1 LYDKSFLKNKTYLP
15 LGKQMNIKVMIVD
28 DSSTMRRIVSSVVK
42 QIGIDEDYIGLAV
55 DGMDALGKLKSTKYD
70 LILTDWNMPKMNGLQ
85 LVKNLRTLPRYANTP
100 ILMITTEGGKSE
112 VVTALKSGVN
122 NYIVKPFSAE
132 TLKAKLEPLIKDM
145 KK

>member
-1 LYDKSFLKNKTYLP
+1 
-15 LGKQMNIKVMIVD
+15 MIVD
-28 DSSTMRRIVSSVVK
+28 DSSTMRRIISSVVK

-55 DGMDALGKLKSTKYD
+55 DGMDALGQLKSTTYD
-70 LILTDWNMPKMNGLQ
+70 LVLTDWNMPKMNGLQ
-85 LVKNLRTLPRYANTP
+85 LVKNLRTLPKYANTP

-132 TLKAKLEPLIKDM
+132 TLKAKLEPLIKDLG

>member
-1 LYDKSFLKNKTYLP
+1 
-15 LGKQMNIKVMIVD
+15 MNVKVMIVD

-55 DGMDALGKLKSTKYD
+55 DGMDALGQLKSTKYD
-70 LILTDWNMPKMNGLQ
+70 LVLTDWNMPKMNGLQ

-112 VVTALKSGVN
+112 VVTALKAGVN

-132 TLKAKLEPLIKDM
+132 TLKAKLEPLIKEM

>member
-1 LYDKSFLKNKTYLP
+1 
-15 LGKQMNIKVMIVD
+15 MKVMIVD
-28 DSSTMRRIVSSVVK
+28 DSSTMRRIISSVVK

-55 DGMDALGKLKSTKYD
+55 DGMDALGQLKSTTYD
-70 LILTDWNMPKMNGLQ
+70 LVLTDWNMPKMNGLQ
-85 LVKNLRTLPRYANTP
+85 LVKNLRTLPKYANTP

-132 TLKAKLEPLIKDM
+132 TLKAKLEPLIKDLG

>member
-1 LYDKSFLKNKTYLP
+1 
-15 LGKQMNIKVMIVD
+15 MIVD
-28 DSSTMRRIVSSVVK
+28 DSSTMRRIISSVVK
-42 QIGIDEDYIGLAV
+42 QIGIDDDYIGLAV
-55 DGMDALGKLKSTKYD
+55 DGMDALGQLKSTTYD
-70 LILTDWNMPKMNGLQ
+70 LVLTDWNMPKMNGLQ
-85 LVKNLRTLPRYANTP
+85 LVKNLRTLPKYANTP

-132 TLKAKLEPLIKDM
+132 TLKAKLEPLIKDLG

>member
-1 LYDKSFLKNKTYLP
+1 
-15 LGKQMNIKVMIVD
+15 MNIKVMIVD
-28 DSSTMRRIVSSVVK
+28 DSSTMRRIISSVVK

-55 DGMDALGKLKSTKYD
+55 DGMDALGQLKSTTYD
-70 LILTDWNMPKMNGLQ
+70 LVLTDWNMPKMNGLQ
-85 LVKNLRTLPRYANTP
+85 LVKNLRTLPKYANTP

-132 TLKAKLEPLIKDM
+132 TLKAKLEPLIKDLG